1 VLEPYRDNEIV
12 QRVLEFR
19 KAAKL
24 AGTYGRKFLEKHQE
38 ADGRI
43 YSHYW
48 TYGAQSGR
56 MASSDPNL
64 QNIPNSPEF
73 RSGFVAAPGHKL
85 IVADYSQQ
93 ESRIAAAISNDA
105 FLLDLFRRGEDI
117 HLMVARQIYDDDTIT
132 KDDPRRFLGK
142 TLNLAI
148 TYGLT
153 APSFAK
159 RVTQWN
165 HQRGIKRTLSTAEAQ
180 TLIDSYFKTCR
191 GIRAYI
197 DTQRLRGQR
206 DGRVT
211 TRLGR
216 VIHLNLYNDQ
226 WMNIA
231 INAPIQGGAADQMK
245 MALVSLFRRCREQGL
260 EFPVVTVVHDE
271 IVAEVPTEQTAL
283 YSDLI
288 ERCMLAAGE
297 RLYPEVVWKVG
308 VAVGDNWGVKEWEA
322 GMGAIRK
329 FSTGATRDTDENKPD
344 YESYLSP
351 IVIARYGSGC
361 VAVDQRLSGENAGG
375 DRGRFVR
382 DHLQRWRFATRD
394 IDWTRC
400 GRDRR

>member
-1 VLEPYRDNEIV
+1 
-12 QRVLEFR
+12 
-19 KAAKL
+19 
-24 AGTYGRKFLEKHQE
+24 
-38 ADGRI
+38 
-43 YSHYW
+43 
-48 TYGAQSGR
+48 
-56 MASSDPNL
+56 M
-64 QNIPNSPEF
+64 NIPKSPEF

-93 ESRIAAAISNDA
+93 ESRIAAAISNDE

-117 HLMVARQIYDDDTIT
+117 HLMVARQIYDDDAIT

-165 HQRGIKRTLSTAEAQ
+165 HQRGIKQTFSTAEAQ

-206 DGRVT
+206 EGRVT

-245 MALVSLFRRCREQGL
+245 MALVSLFRRCRERGL

-288 ERCMLAAGE
+288 ERCMLEAGE

-308 VAVGDNWGVKEWEA
+308 VAVGDNWGVKE
-322 GMGAIRK
+322 
-329 FSTGATRDTDENKPD
+329 
-344 YESYLSP
+344 
-351 IVIARYGSGC
+351 
-361 VAVDQRLSGENAGG
+361 
-375 DRGRFVR
+375 
-382 DHLQRWRFATRD
+382 
-394 IDWTRC
+394 
-400 GRDRR
+400 